1 MPTFGAVGSLQI
13 SDSFCQGF
21 VKQLEKKYD
30 DAVQAQDRQVD
41 VINQSISQQTTQSI
55 DNIPIPFIIVAVILF
70 IFFQDHC
77 YYLLLFLRCLQYIIV
92 IDELIVII
100 VII

>member
-1 MPTFGAVGSLQI
+1 M
-13 SDSFCQGF
+13 
-21 VKQLEKKYD
+21 KQLEKKYD

-70 IFFQDHC
+70 IFFK
-77 YYLLLFLRCLQYIIV
+77 
-92 IDELIVII
+92 II
-100 VII
+100 VIIFCYSCVAYSISLSLMN

>member
-1 MPTFGAVGSLQI
+1 M
-13 SDSFCQGF
+13 
-21 VKQLEKKYD
+21 KQLEKKYD

-55 DNIPIPFIIVAVILF
+55 DQYTDTIYYCCCHSFY
-70 IFFQDHC
+70 FFQDHY